1 MKVFVATVAACL
13 KFAIT
18 TKLMITVIQLTMKWQ
33 DQKIDVWQLI

>member
-18 TKLMITVIQLTMKWQ
+18 TKLMITYSTYNEMTRPEN
-33 DQKIDVWQLI
+33 